1 MNESDSTRPRI
12 NTMDYLTNRVA
23 AIRKRLAQAQD
34 RAALAQEVVVAL
46 TQELD
51 DIILSR
57 DWLAAHSQ
65 IGEDVQQYAQ
75 AAEQPDPLP
84 SKAYLL
90 IDPNEDEAMST
101 KLDFR
106 FDQVTGLPIGDK
118 AFSKNFLRTVFF
130 SGSQYP
136 LRHFTLRHKKAATC
150 PIKQRCEHWR
160 LVEEN
165 ISRTRGKWD
174 VDIQVTAIR
183 ADFVASEDSGYS
195 GVSMFDQDEVESE
208 KIRTLHS
215 RIFGYLQPDFGAV
228 ERRGYKVLDW
238 HLHEPDSAGF
248 GGDKI
253 NRLKLMDQF
262 GRRIFENVEQAYP

>member
-1 MNESDSTRPRI
+1 
-12 NTMDYLTNRVA
+12 MDYLTNHVT
-23 AIRKRLAQAQD
+23 AIRKRLAHAQE
-34 RAALAQEVVVAL
+34 RVALAQEVVVAY

-51 DIILSR
+51 DIILSQ
-57 DWLAAHSQ
+57 DWLEAHSQ
-65 IGEDVQQYAQ
+65 TEEGVGQYNQ

-84 SKAYLL
+84 NKAYLL
-90 IDPNEDEAMST
+90 IDPTDDEALTSE
-101 KLDFR
+101 LDFR
-106 FDQVTGLPIGDK
+106 FDPVTGPPVGDK
-118 AFSKNFLRTVFF
+118 AFSRNFLRTVFF
-130 SGSQYP
+130 SGPRYP
-136 LRHFTLRHKKAATC
+136 LQHFTLRHPKGATC

-174 VDIQVTAIR
+174 VNIQVTAIR
-183 ADFVASEDSGYS
+183 ADFVASGDSGYS
-195 GVSMFDQDEVESE
+195 GVSMFDQDEAESE
-208 KIRTLHS
+208 KISTLPC

-238 HLHEPDSAGF
+238 HLHEPDSVGF

-262 GRRIFENVEQAYP
+262 GRRIFDNLEQAYP